1 MSSTID
7 ISKEKT
13 ISMLTDLGL
22 SLGESKTY
30 TELVISGPS
39 EATPLAKKAHV
50 PQPKIYGYLSDLER
64 KGFVIAQKTVG
75 KTNIYKPLNYET
87 VIRALRSSLDKK
99 AEKSL
104 LFFEENKSIGKEEV
118 EHFTYFEGERA
129 VKHGMDNL
137 FLEAKKNLIFL
148 AKNDVFNRYAQQFK
162 SHPDLDIYRIV
173 SEDKLWQKAL
183 RKLVP
188 LDQAKKVIDS
198 FPIFIVGD
206 VNFKTYTGSFTYIMV
221 NPYENYEKT
230 LIHIKHPVVVNSQIF
245 MMFQITKAAKNIGV
259 KIEKYQS

>member
-1 MSSTID
+1 MPSTVD

-13 ISMLTDLGL
+13 IVILTELGL
-22 SLGESKTY
+22 SLGEAKTY
-30 TELVISGPS
+30 TELVITGPS

-75 KTNIYKPLNYET
+75 KTNTYKPINYKT
-87 VIRALRSSLDKK
+87 VIRALKSGLAKK

-104 LFFEENKSIGKEEV
+104 LFFEENKNTSKEEV

-137 FLEAKKNLIFL
+137 FLEAKKNLVFL
-148 AKNDVFNRYAQQFK
+148 AKNDVFNRYSQQFEM
-162 SHPDLDIYRIV
+162 HPDLDIYRIM

-188 LDQAKKVIDS
+188 VDQAKKVIDS

-221 NPYENYEKT
+221 NPYKNYEKT
-230 LIHIKHPVVVNSQIF
+230 LIHIKHPVVVNSQTF
-245 MMFQITKAAKNIGV
+245 MMFQIIKAAKNIGV
-259 KIEKYQS
+259 TIEKYQT